1 MLLLTVSVVVLPML
15 AAPLAAAAQAA
26 PAAPPRAEA
35 AFELPGMTGLVEGI
49 AVRPQTGA
57 YYFGD
62 VRKRCVWRRDA
73 DGRVTRFGAPDDR
86 LLGVF
91 RLVVD
96 EGRGALVAAMSAL
109 PQMEGYRDS
118 MQGAAGI
125 AELDLETGAV
135 RRVALVPADGANHV
149 VGDLAV
155 AADGTIYATDS
166 AAPIL
171 WRLLPL
177 PKTPGSVRPADPGLL
192 DVFVRSELFGSL
204 QGITTDGGSGLFL
217 TDYKTGVVHVDTATK
232 QVRRLTAPAD
242 TNLRGLDT
250 LLRTPSGA
258 LVAIQNGTKTQRVLR
273 LTVDPVAAAVARV
286 EAIAEDPAMVDATLG
301 TIAGR
306 DFVFIADGGWNLF
319 EPGAPAPPAR
329 VVPVLKVP
337 LER

>member
-1 MLLLTVSVVVLPML
+1 MLLSVCVVVLSL
-15 AAPLAAAAQAA
+15 LVAPLAPGPQSASV
-26 PAAPPRAEA
+26 PAAPRPEP
-35 AFELPGMTGLVEGI
+35 AFVLSGMTGLVEGI
-49 AVRPQTGA
+49 AFRPKTGA

-73 DGRVTRFGAPDDR
+73 DGRVTRLGAPDDR
-86 LLGVF
+86 LLGMF

-96 EGRGALVAAMSAL
+96 EGRGALVVAMSAL
-109 PQMEGYRDS
+109 PQMEGYTES
-118 MQGAAGI
+118 MKGAAGI

-135 RRVALVPADGANHV
+135 RRVARVPADGANHV
-149 VGDLAV
+149 VGDLAL

-171 WRLLPL
+171 WRLLPTGTAL
-177 PKTPGSVRPADPGLL
+177 EL
-192 DVFVRSELFGSL
+192 FVRSELFGSL
-204 QGITTDGGSGLFL
+204 QGITSDGGAGLFL

-232 QVRRLTAPAD
+232 QVRRLTAPAGAE
-242 TNLRGLDT
+242 LRGLDT

-258 LVAIQNGTKTQRVLR
+258 LLAIQNGTKTQRVLR
-273 LTVDPVAAAVARV
+273 LTVDPPVTAVARV
-286 EAIAEDPAMVDATLG
+286 ETIAEDPAMVDTTLG

-319 EPGAPAPPAR
+319 EPGAPTPAAR
-329 VVPVLKVP
+329 AVRVLKVP